1 LISGGF
7 SGNRPT
13 VATAQWRSLCERFYE
28 IRSGAY
34 RHDLVDAWHQLVRAD
49 PDAPGKLAA
58 WQHLDEQIRL
68 LDDGESKYVVR
79 GGGADDSTT
88 SDDWDDWG
96 DEYVCPV
103 GKCDR
108 RQRSFL
114 DTPPRC
120 ELFHSAMAL
129 PPTAEA

>member
-1 LISGGF
+1 LIPGGF
-7 SGNRPT
+7 SGNGPT
-13 VATAQWRSLCERFYE
+13 VATAQWRSLCERFYK

-34 RHDLVDAWHQLVRAD
+34 RHGLVDTWQQLVRAD
-49 PDAPGKLAA
+49 PDAPGELAA
-58 WQHLDEQIRL
+58 WQRLDEQIKL
-68 LDDGESKYVVR
+68 LDKGESDYVVR
-79 GGGADDSTT
+79 GGEPHGSTD
-88 SDDWDDWG
+88 SDDWDDWD

-114 DTPPRC
+114 DAPPRC
-120 ELFHSAMAL
+120 ELFHSAMIL